1 MRGRS
6 GGGLSVAAVT
16 RAAASVA
23 VEAGDGVHRVA
34 GVVATTAG
42 ALVGAVPCLTS
53 GVAGHDAAR
62 GGDDGVRATQLVRA
76 RQVVCAAAPA
86 ARRHAV
92 DGGVVEV
99 LRRRELRLDRRGA
112 AAAAGPVRAAAPR
125 QRRRLELVGEMV
137 VGSRARSAARGKVGV
152 GVSVRGVGRGGRPVL
167 GGAGVVSPGGSHA
180 RWH

>member
-1 MRGRS
+1 MGGRS
-6 GGGLSVAAVT
+6 GGGLSVATVT
-16 RAAASVA
+16 RPAASVA

-34 GVVATTAG
+34 GVVATAAG

-76 RQVVCAAAPA
+76 RQVVCAAAAPA

-99 LRRRELRLDRRGA
+99 LGGGDFRIFTA
-112 AAAAGPVRAAAPR
+112 ALPFPV
-125 QRRRLELVGEMV
+125 LVSLG
-137 VGSRARSAARGKVGV
+137 
-152 GVSVRGVGRGGRPVL
+152 GVGRQVRKFKEVMPEI
-167 GGAGVVSPGGSHA
+167 ARRYDRVSAVDLRFSRQIVIQPAVEPRSQEG
-180 RWH
+180 